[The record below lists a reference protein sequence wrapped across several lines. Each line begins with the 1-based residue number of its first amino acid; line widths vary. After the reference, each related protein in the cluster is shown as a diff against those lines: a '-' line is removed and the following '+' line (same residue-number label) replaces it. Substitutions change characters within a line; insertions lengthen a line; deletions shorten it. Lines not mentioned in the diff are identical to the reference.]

1 MIEID
6 GRILVMGNIF
16 FARILEE
23 EHMVSGLKAQRRLA
37 VYVALGLSTGGGTV
51 VLCTIGV
58 CGGVYT
64 GKCHIQWS

>member
-1 MIEID
+1 M
-6 GRILVMGNIF
+6 F
-16 FARILEE
+16 FEKTLEE
-23 EHMVSGLKAQRRLA
+23 EHMFNGLKARRQLA

>member
-1 MIEID
+1 M
-6 GRILVMGNIF
+6 F
-16 FARILEE
+16 FEKTLEE
-23 EHMVSGLKAQRRLA
+23 EHMLSGLKAQRRLA
-37 VYVALGLSTGGGTV
+37 VYVALGLSTGGTV